1 MATVILGNE
10 HDLEVYMS
18 ILKGALSATPYRV
31 GTIGDGEVPT
41 LSNDQL
47 LDGLR
52 SYAFRERELQ
62 NTEPV
67 FGWCSANSV
76 IETSFE
82 DINDCI
88 LDRYVLFSLRQDR
101 KRIPTKLFKA
111 LLQQRVKAWCE
122 ENGRQRCPSSTRG
135 EIKELLEFEMVQKA
149 DTDVKAWDVLWNTEQ
164 GWVLFDSS
172 AQGTNERFTKLFFET
187 FGVVLRSVTPLD
199 LPEDDLLRGRAMVTG
214 GLDYRPG
221 QPLVSQDTSSAPPM
235 NISDQEDTPTL
246 PHLAYEF
253 LLWLWWKTEVQC
265 TDIEVPGIEGKVD
278 AWTEGRV
285 VMCAPDADKATT
297 TVTGENPCAAPEC
310 RRAMEHGKLPC
321 ELKVSLRR
329 DDREFATVLRTPDLH
344 PRSIRLPQVVSGA
357 DEEALYDRMFLF
369 EELRDILSKLFTWF
383 LSMRVQS
390 DWIAGDGADIKAWL
404 AKEESEQE

>member
-1 MATVILGNE
+1 
-10 HDLEVYMS
+10 MS

-135 EIKELLEFEMVQKA
+135 VTNELLEFEGGLRA
-149 DTDVKAWDVLWNTEQ
+149 DTDVKAWSVLWNTEQ

-172 AQGTNERFTKLFFET
+172 
-187 FGVVLRSVTPLD
+187 
-199 LPEDDLLRGRAMVTG
+199 
-214 GLDYRPG
+214 
-221 QPLVSQDTSSAPPM
+221 
-235 NISDQEDTPTL
+235 
-246 PHLAYEF
+246 
-253 LLWLWWKTEVQC
+253 
-265 TDIEVPGIEGKVD
+265 
-278 AWTEGRV
+278 
-285 VMCAPDADKATT
+285 
-297 TVTGENPCAAPEC
+297 
-310 RRAMEHGKLPC
+310 
-321 ELKVSLRR
+321 
-329 DDREFATVLRTPDLH
+329 
-344 PRSIRLPQVVSGA
+344 
-357 DEEALYDRMFLF
+357 
-369 EELRDILSKLFTWF
+369 
-383 LSMRVQS
+383 
-390 DWIAGDGADIKAWL
+390 
-404 AKEESEQE
+404 